1 MEYKKIK
8 NKLYYLYTLNEWVTK
23 YPDRQISHWKVGT
36 EGDWVLTDDDHVCQ
50 ILKKAKY
57 GRSEIVRT
65 ICGTYDINQETE
77 MTGEIP
83 DNIQSFSKNSTY
95 SNFKERKD
103 ATSRE
108 LLFARYIAKGDD
120 VVKAY
125 LSAYK
130 TENDVY
136 ADRRSKQLLKTE
148 RIQKMISEEIRKV
161 LDEEGVTP
169 NHIIRTYKQISDLSD
184 RDSDRLRALDSLS
197 KISGLFEQD
206 KQTEQ
211 LTVFAG
217 FTDKQME
224 AIKGGKTK
232 VISDTKRKLQKTSN
246 GGQG

>member
-1 MEYKKIK
+1 MEFKKIK
-8 NKLYYLYTLNEWVTK
+8 NKLHYLYTLSEWVTK
-23 YPDRQISHWKVGT
+23 YPDRQVCHWKAGK
-36 EGDWVLTDDDHVCQ
+36 EGDWVLTDDDHVCE
-50 ILKKAKY
+50 ILRKAKY

-83 DNIQSFSKNSTY
+83 DNIYSFSKNNTY
-95 SNFKERKD
+95 SNFRERKVV
-103 ATSRE
+103 TSRE

-125 LSAYK
+125 LGAYK
-130 TENDVY
+130 TDNPDY
-136 ADRRSKQLLKTE
+136 ADRRSRELLKTE
-148 RIQKMISEEIRKV
+148 RVQKMVDEQIARI

-169 NHIIRTYKQISDLSD
+169 NYIIKTYKQVSDLSD
-184 RDSDRLRALDSLS
+184 RDSDRLKALDSLS
-197 KISGLFEQD
+197 KISGLFEKE

-217 FTDKQME
+217 FTDEQME

-232 VISDTKRKLQKTSN
+232 VIANSKRKLPKTTN